1 MTGETRF
8 EKLLEPYHIGKV
20 QTRNRMVKTAAGM
33 FYQKD
38 EYVSDMQKG
47 FFEALAKGGVGLL
60 FVDSPTIDYPQSL
73 MFPIQF
79 RIDDDKYIKGF
90 SELTGVIHKHGCP
103 AFLQLYHC
111 GAWMKKE
118 TYGLSPVSASNIS
131 ISSDV
136 YGPTSEHASKDVPRP
151 LTIAEIEDLVDKFA
165 SATVRAQ
172 KAGFD
177 GVEIN
182 AGSNH
187 LLASF
192 LSPLWNKRQDAYG
205 GSLENRAR
213 FLLAIIRE
221 IRKRMGRDFPICA
234 LINGVEVGGG
244 NRGMSLAEGQEL
256 ARMLEA
262 AGVDAIHIRFYWYG
276 YDISVLT
283 PEMLFYPEPHIP
295 LKDFPKEP
303 DWSHKGAGANMSV
316 AAEIRKAVSIPVIA
330 GGRMDPEL
338 GEEALRQGKV
348 DFVGFCR
355 RLMADPE
362 LPNKVISGRMDDIVP
377 CLGCLQCMS
386 GVFTPVR
393 CRVNAAM
400 GREYEYTFKEAATKK
415 KVLVAGG
422 GPAGI
427 EAARVAALRGH
438 EVSLYD
444 KEPEL
449 GGLMNTVGQ
458 LRGVEFEDQPTLIDY
473 YKRQITKLGVKVNL
487 GKEVTPSLV
496 AEVRPDVVI
505 LATGGVPALPDIP
518 GIRGSNVVAGPG
530 RHYVLEDYIKLLGE
544 RVVIIGGAIQGCEL
558 AEVLVRQGKQVTI
571 VDTAA
576 EMGAG
581 MAREIRA
588 RLLWWLTQ
596 KGVTMMPGIR
606 YEAITDKG
614 LTVTTGEGKRQTIE
628 ADTVVIALPLAAS
641 DDLLAKLEGKVP
653 EVYAIGDSAE
663 PGLMMDAI
671 NDGARIAHVI

>member
-1 MTGETRF
+1 
-8 EKLLEPYHIGKV
+8 
-20 QTRNRMVKTAAGM
+20 
-33 FYQKD
+33 
-38 EYVSDMQKG
+38 
-47 FFEALAKGGVGLL
+47 
-60 FVDSPTIDYPQSL
+60 
-73 MFPIQF
+73 
-79 RIDDDKYIKGF
+79 
-90 SELTGVIHKHGCP
+90 
-103 AFLQLYHC
+103 
-111 GAWMKKE
+111 
-118 TYGLSPVSASNIS
+118 
-131 ISSDV
+131 
-136 YGPTSEHASKDVPRP
+136 
-151 LTIAEIEDLVDKFA
+151 
-165 SATVRAQ
+165 
-172 KAGFD
+172 
-177 GVEIN
+177 VEIN
-182 AGSNH
+182 SGSNH

-192 LSPLWNKRQDAYG
+192 LSPLWNLRQDAYG

-221 IRKRMGRDFPICA
+221 IRKRVGRDFPLCA
-234 LINGVEVGGG
+234 LINGVEVGAGD
-244 NRGMSLAEGQEL
+244 RGMSLAEGQEL

-283 PEMLFYPEPHIP
+283 PEILFYPEPHIP
-295 LKDFPKEP
+295 LKDFPKEA
-303 DWSHKGAGANMSV
+303 DWSHRGAGANMSV

-338 GEEALRQGKV
+338 GEEALRQGRV
-348 DFVGFCR
+348 DFVGLCR

-362 LPNKVISGRMDDIVP
+362 LPNKVIAGKMDDIVP
-377 CLGCLQCMS
+377 CVGCLQCMS

-400 GREYEYTFKEAATKK
+400 GREYEYTFKEAAKKK
-415 KVLVAGG
+415 KVLVVGG
-422 GPAGI
+422 GPAGM

-444 KEPEL
+444 EEPEL

-473 YKRQITKLGVKVNL
+473 FRRQITRLGVKVNL
-487 GKEVTPSLV
+487 GKEVTTSLV
-496 AEVRPDVVI
+496 AEIKPDVVI
-505 LATGGVPALPDIP
+505 LATGGVPRLPDIP
-518 GIRGSNVVAGPG
+518 GIKGANVVAGPD
-530 RHYVLEDYIKLLGE
+530 RRYSPEDYIKLLGE

-576 EMGAG
+576 EMGGG

-596 KGVTMMPGIR
+596 KGVAMMPSVR

-614 LTVTTGEGKRQTIE
+614 LTVTTSEGKRQTIE
-628 ADTVVIALPLAAS
+628 ADTIVSALPLAA
-641 DDLLAKLEGKVP
+641 DKDLLKKLEGKVP
-653 EVYAIGDSAE
+653 EVYAIGGCAE

-671 NDGARIAHVI
+671 NDGSRIAHAI

>member
-1 MTGETRF
+1 MAGETKF

-20 QTRNRMVKTAAGM
+20 PIRNRMVKTAAGM

-38 EYVSDMQKG
+38 EYVSDVQKG
-47 FFEALAKGGVGLL
+47 FFETLAKGGVGLL
-60 FVDSPTIDYPQSL
+60 CVDSPTIDYPQSL

-90 SELTGVIHKHGCP
+90 SELTEVIHKHGCP
-103 AFLQLYHC
+103 TFLQLYHC
-111 GAWMKKE
+111 GAWMKKA
-118 TYGLSPVSASNIS
+118 TYGLPPVSASNIS

-151 LTIAEIEDLVDKFA
+151 LTTAEIEALVDKFA

-192 LSPLWNKRQDAYG
+192 LSPLWNKRQDEYG

-213 FLLAIIRE
+213 FLLAIVRE
-221 IRKRMGRDFPICA
+221 TRKRVGRDFPLCV
-234 LINGVEVGGG
+234 LINGVEVGAGD
-244 NRGMSLAEGQEL
+244 RGLSLEEGKEL

-295 LKDFPKEP
+295 PKDFPKEA
-303 DWSHKGAGANMSV
+303 DWSHRGAGANMPI

-362 LPNKVISGRMDDIVP
+362 LPNKVASGRMDDIVP

-400 GREYEYTFKEAATKK
+400 GREHEYAFEPAEKK
-415 KVLVAGG
+415 KKILVAGG
-422 GPAGI
+422 GPAGM

-438 EVSLYD
+438 EVTICE
-444 KEPEL
+444 KEPKL
-449 GGLMNTVGQ
+449 GGLMPVVGL
-458 LRGVEFEDQPTLIDY
+458 LRGREFEDQPALVDY
-473 YKRQITKLGVKVNL
+473 YKRQLVKLGVEINL

-496 AEVRPDVVI
+496 EKIKPEVVI
-505 LATGGVPALPDIP
+505 LAKGGVPRLPDIP
-518 GIRGSNVVAGPG
+518 GIRGSNVVAGPDL
-530 RHYVLEDYIKLLGE
+530 HYNPTEYLKLVGQ
-544 RVVIIGGAIQGCEL
+544 RVVIIGGAIYGCEL
-558 AEVLVRQGKQVTI
+558 AEVLVRQGKKVTI

-576 EMGAG
+576 QIGDG
-581 MAREIRA
+581 LAREIRA
-588 RLLWWLTQ
+588 RLLWWLQQ
-596 KGVTMMPGIR
+596 KGVTMLSGVK
-606 YEAITDKG
+606 YEEITGKG
-614 LTVTTGEGKRQTIE
+614 LTITTREGQRQVIEVDTI
-628 ADTVVIALPLAAS
+628 ISALPQAAS
-641 DDLLAKLEGKVP
+641 TDLLKKLEGKVP
-653 EVYAIGDSAE
+653 EVYAVGNCAE
-663 PGLMMDAI
+663 PGLMIDAI
-671 NDGARIAHVI
+671 NDGSRIAHTV